1 MNANETLK
9 KKWMSGDF
17 KWEKAYP
24 DEYAC
29 KRRCEEIAPDCG
41 GFTYFTT
48 AVLHEARENRSCQLK
63 RYRDSYTYYSEAN
76 SEPDKAHHDTISGEL
91 LNCMESGMTA

>member
-41 GFTYFTT
+41 GFTYYPNK
-48 AVLHEARENRSCQLK
+48 VKGEASRGSCQLK
-63 RYRDSYTYYSEAN
+63 QNAAYSNRKSYQFNTASDPEV
-76 SEPDKAHHDTISGEL
+76 ISGIVDCSAE
-91 LNCMESGMTA
+91 GK